1 MPTDIVSN
9 DVSAITPTI
18 WSNMVQQPLYK
29 RLVALEVC
37 NTRLADKLPFGKA
50 IQLPRFGDLS
60 AQTYTPGTDLSA
72 TDQEW
77 DFDTINISTKKH
89 CSFYVDEVEKLQSNI
104 SVAVELAGEA
114 AYQLA
119 NKIDQFAFNKITG
132 AAGVGLSCVD
142 RKKVFGTTST
152 GVITAASTNII
163 DIFAGVR
170 KVLRQN
176 NVEENGDWCAVIS
189 PHLASYIDIKGT
201 SVGFNSADA
210 TLKNGYA
217 GNFMGF
223 QVYVSNNLPTGECS
237 ALSISTLGGPTAAGS
252 ATTGTAHYF
261 GKKGAIDLVLQ
272 RAPAMEI
279 RKCSTKIGS
288 NFITWTVY
296 GAGVAEKNRG
306 RARNVTIKGD

>member
-1 MPTDIVSN
+1 
-9 DVSAITPTI
+9 
-18 WSNMVQQPLYK
+18 MVQQPLYK

-37 NTRLADKLPFGKA
+37 NTKLADKLTMGKA
-50 IQLPRFGDLS
+50 IYVPRFGDLS

-72 TDQEW
+72 TNQEW
-77 DFDTINISTKKH
+77 DNDTINVSTMKH
-89 CSFYVDEVEKLQSNI
+89 CSIYVDDAEQLQADVSI
-104 SVAVELAGEA
+104 AVELAGQQ
-114 AYQLA
+114 AYQLSNA
-119 NKIDQFAFNKITG
+119 IDTFAFNKITG
-132 AAGVGLSCVD
+132 AVNVGLSCVD

-152 GVITAASTNII
+152 GVITAASSNII
-163 DIFAGVR
+163 DIFAGMR

-189 PHLASYIDIKGT
+189 PRIASLIDIKGT

-237 ALSISTLGGPTAAGS
+237 TLSISTLGGPTGAGS

-261 GKKGAIDLVLQ
+261 GKKGAIDLILQ
-272 RAPAMEI
+272 RAPAVEI
-279 RKCSTKIGS
+279 RKPSNKIGY
-288 NFITWTVY
+288 NYICWTVY
-296 GAGVAEKNRG
+296 GAGVTLKNRG
-306 RARNVTIKGD
+306 RARNVTITGD